1 MPCRRPRQSEP
12 MKALVVYY
20 SRTGRTR
27 LLAQK
32 IASALHA
39 TVEEL
44 VAVTDHQGVG
54 GYLRAA
60 VEGRFQHAA
69 PLIPPQHDPDRF
81 DLVVIGTP
89 IWAGGVSSPVRS
101 YLRQHVPAL
110 RRVAFF
116 CTMMQRGCETAFRQM
131 QQIAVRVPLARLAV
145 TDHQLA
151 QMTADDSVDEAV
163 RAFARTAGNAARH
176 PAPSRMEFEL
186 LQIR

>member
-1 MPCRRPRQSEP
+1 
-12 MKALVVYY
+12 MKALVVCY

-32 IASALHA
+32 IGSALHA

-44 VAVTDHQGVG
+44 VAATDHRGVG

-60 VEGRFQHAA
+60 LEGRFQQPAA
-69 PLIPPQHDPDRF
+69 LMAPQHDPDGF

-89 IWAGGVSSPVRS
+89 VWAGCVSSPVRS
-101 YLRQHVPAL
+101 YLQQHAAAL

-116 CTMMQRGCETAFRQM
+116 CTMMQRGCETTFRQM
-131 QQIAVRVPLARLAV
+131 QEIAVRVPLARLAV
-145 TDHQLA
+145 TDRQLA
-151 QMTADDSVDEAV
+151 RMTANDSVDEAV
-163 RAFARTAGNAARH
+163 RAFARAAGNAARH
-176 PAPSRMEFEL
+176 PAPPNMEFEL